1 SPDDV
6 VYTINDGDDESG
18 GDDDDD
24 ESASSG
30 DDDSEDGAKTAAKDT
45 GTGRKSSRLR
55 ETAEAASE
63 NQETALQRAKK
74 QQDLLRKKNEA
85 RLREIA
91 RKNRKGGDKEEDEE
105 AQELQVYNKTEEM
118 PSTVLPNQVKVD
130 MAAECVILPIAG
142 NPIPFHISTVKNVVL
157 PDPDR
162 ATYLRLNFHT
172 AGAAL
177 AKDVPTNLAKLIE
190 KHSPYATFIREMTFR
205 SLDSANLTQA
215 YRQILEL
222 RKRVKQREQK
232 EQEESN
238 LVEQPKLKRMT
249 DGKIPRLLDLTMR
262 PVFSGRKTTGALEA
276 HENGL
281 RFRSTR
287 GEECVIIY
295 DNIKNALYQPCEKE
309 LMVLVHF
316 NLKNPIMIGKKK
328 QENVQ
333 FFTEVVEASEQ
344 VDGNKRSMYD
354 PDEMDDEQ
362 RQRQLRKKLNE
373 AFKEFCKKVETVS
386 KRFGNGVEFDI
397 PYRDLGFN
405 GTPNKEM
412 VFIQPTVNCL
422 VNLTE
427 TPFFCV
433 DLEKVDHVHFERVS
447 FTSKAFDIV
456 LINKDFGKAVWR
468 CDMIDNASKD
478 SIQDWLTD
486 MEIPY
491 TEGPMNLNWKQIMN
505 TVVQDDRFYEA
516 TEEDEV
522 TPKEP
527 GWSFLALDDEEDGGD
542 EEEDDDDSAFSG
554 DAASGSES
562 EEMSEEESE
571 FDESE
576 SEEDE
581 DADEELEEEG
591 MDWDDME
598 KEALADDKRKAR
610 EQRDEEQGRSAK
622 KTKR

>member
-1 SPDDV
+1 
-6 VYTINDGDDESG
+6 
-18 GDDDDD
+18 
-24 ESASSG
+24 
-30 DDDSEDGAKTAAKDT
+30 
-45 GTGRKSSRLR
+45 
-55 ETAEAASE
+55 
-63 NQETALQRAKK
+63 
-74 QQDLLRKKNEA
+74 
-85 RLREIA
+85 
-91 RKNRKGGDKEEDEE
+91 
-105 AQELQVYNKTEEM
+105 
-118 PSTVLPNQVKVD
+118 
-130 MAAECVILPIAG
+130 
-142 NPIPFHISTVKNVVL
+142 
-157 PDPDR
+157 
-162 ATYLRLNFHT
+162 
-172 AGAAL
+172 
-177 AKDVPTNLAKLIE
+177 
-190 KHSPYATFIREMTFR
+190 
-205 SLDSANLTQA
+205 
-215 YRQILEL
+215 
-222 RKRVKQREQK
+222 
-232 EQEESN
+232 
-238 LVEQPKLKRMT
+238 
-249 DGKIPRLLDLTMR
+249 
-262 PVFSGRKTTGALEA
+262 
-276 HENGL
+276 
-281 RFRSTR
+281 
-287 GEECVIIY
+287 
-295 DNIKNALYQPCEKE
+295 
-309 LMVLVHF
+309 
-316 NLKNPIMIGKKK
+316 
-328 QENVQ
+328 
-333 FFTEVVEASEQ
+333 
-344 VDGNKRSMYD
+344 
-354 PDEMDDEQ
+354 
-362 RQRQLRKKLNE
+362 
-373 AFKEFCKKVETVS
+373 VETVS